1 MYFIAFHFFFHIFN
15 LLHAPAI
22 VLHYD
27 VATTVLWGCAPL
39 ASPRSWRPPRAPLR
53 ASTAASPPP
62 RTTSPTPSLVNAVL
76 NPALAPACVRKCAR
90 VSLHFTLPWGPRAC
104 AHLRACSSGSIR
116 RRREPTR
123 ADVSQ
128 PQPQHSRAAWLEIRG
143 VAQSGAFLSL
153 SCTTYALL
161 LHRVSCCLTRAPSL
175 VHAPHRPLRR
185 LRQRAVDLPRC
196 IRRLHG
202 PTR

>member
-1 MYFIAFHFFFHIFN
+1 M
-15 LLHAPAI
+15 PGTR
-22 VLHYD
+22 VP
-27 VATTVLWGCAPL
+27 WGCAPR

-62 RTTSPTPSLVNAVL
+62 RTTSPTPSPVSAVL
-76 NPALAPACVRKCAR
+76 HPALAPACVRKCAR

-123 ADVSQ
+123 ADLWQ
-128 PQPQHSRAAWLEIRG
+128 PHSLSIHAQPGTISEGSRSARRAAP
-143 VAQSGAFLSL
+143 LSL
-153 SCTTYALL
+153 SCTGCPAA
-161 LHRVSCCLTRAPSL
+161 SPAAPPL

-202 PTR
+202 PAR